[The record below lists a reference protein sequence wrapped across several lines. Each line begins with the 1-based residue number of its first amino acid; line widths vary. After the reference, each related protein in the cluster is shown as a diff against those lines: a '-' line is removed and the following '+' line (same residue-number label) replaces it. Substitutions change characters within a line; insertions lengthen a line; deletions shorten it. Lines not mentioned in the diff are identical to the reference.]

1 MTLIPSKSEFIAKNW
16 EGENRWRRS
25 ELENFANELE
35 LDLYTEDTNCDI
47 FERILIEMIK
57 QNEKEEIKKVMLS
70 NPRISQLY
78 EKFME
83 QLPNI
88 ETLIQKW
95 DEEWNDNFD
104 YDFYIKHNTENFF
117 LQDKPSFDF
126 LEYFLENRIYRI
138 KESDIW
144 VPQKTK
150 HIFFHPNGKYTIM

>member
-1 MTLIPSKSEFIAKNW
+1 MSIIPSKSEFLAKNW

-25 ELENFANELE
+25 ELENLANELE
-35 LDLYTEDTNCDI
+35 LELYIEDTNRDI

-57 QNEKEEIKKVMLS
+57 QNEKDEIKKVMFS
-70 NPRISQLY
+70 NPRISRLY
-78 EKFME
+78 EKFIE
-83 QLPNI
+83 QLPDI

-95 DEEWNDNFD
+95 DEECNFD

-138 KESDIW
+138 KENNIW
-144 VPQKTK
+144 VPQKTR
-150 HIFFHPNGKYTIM
+150 HIFFHPNGRYVIM